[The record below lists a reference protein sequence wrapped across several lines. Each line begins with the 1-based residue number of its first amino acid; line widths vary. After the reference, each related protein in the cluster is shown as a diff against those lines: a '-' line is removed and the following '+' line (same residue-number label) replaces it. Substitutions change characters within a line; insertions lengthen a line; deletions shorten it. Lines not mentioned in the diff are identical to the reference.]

1 MSIHEIINELIP
13 LDYVIMIL
21 VILAGIVYYID
32 SKADDEEDD

>member
-13 LDYVIMIL
+13 LDYIIIIL

-32 SKADDEEDD
+32 SNIDDEDE